1 MDKYS
6 NCCGKSE
13 VPNIRCTNVLYSSIE
28 PLDDCEVHVY
38 CRFHVQT
45 NNVYSYESEYYWKWL
60 TYADADMYG
69 CDWTFNIQ

>member
-45 NNVYSYESEYYWKWL
+45 NNVYSYESEYY
-60 TYADADMYG
+60 
-69 CDWTFNIQ
+69 